1 MGISLITTVKNEE
14 QSIGDFLR
22 SIACQSMVPDE
33 VVIVDG
39 GSTDNTTSLIRNFKG
54 LNIRCIEQRSNIASG
69 RNLAIRS
76 AQHEIIA
83 VTDAG
88 CRLRPD
94 WLERITAPMG
104 SVDMV
109 VGNYKPIVN
118 SLFDACQDSIMSLF
132 GSDQSMSTF
141 TPSSRSLAFHKRVW
155 AEVGG
160 YPEWLDYS
168 EDAYF
173 HGQLL
178 SRYRATFARDATVEW
193 EQRKSL
199 GAVYRQFFRYMEGE
213 ALAGLHTG
221 RNLLRLGCYIT
232 ALLCLPL
239 LLTRP
244 VLLLLLIPFGLF
256 YTSTSYKKFIRLKRY
271 PLLGPA
277 LFVIPALMVFIDI
290 AKMSGYIRGTFKLL
304 RRPSSSTTR
313 PNPNEI

>member
-1 MGISLITTVKNEE
+1 M
-14 QSIGDFLR
+14 
-22 SIACQSMVPDE
+22 
-33 VVIVDG
+33 
-39 GSTDNTTSLIRNFKG
+39 
-54 LNIRCIEQRSNIASG
+54 
-69 RNLAIRS
+69 
-76 AQHEIIA
+76 
-83 VTDAG
+83 
-88 CRLRPD
+88 
-94 WLERITAPMG
+94 
-104 SVDMV
+104 
-109 VGNYKPIVN
+109 
-118 SLFDACQDSIMSLF
+118 
-132 GSDQSMSTF
+132 
-141 TPSSRSLAFHKRVW
+141 
-155 AEVGG
+155 GG

-173 HGQLL
+173 HEQLL
-178 SRYRATFARDATVEW
+178 IALIGPHLPAMPPSSGSSERAWASVF
-193 EQRKSL
+193 
-199 GAVYRQFFRYMEGE
+199 RQFFRYMEGE

-221 RNLLRLGCYIT
+221 RNLLRFGCYIT